1 MAEAVL
7 SGRAVNRAF
16 LARQLLLSRAQLGV
30 PEAVEHLVGL
40 QAQLP
45 NPPYVGLWT
54 RLAGFRADDL
64 ARMLLDREAVRIVLM
79 RGTIHLV
86 TAADCL
92 FLRPVLAGFLE
103 RTLRTSTWGKGLVGV
118 DYAELARAGRAL
130 VEERPLTFAE
140 LGALLADRWP
150 DRDPGALANGVRNL
164 VPLVQVPPR
173 GVWGRSGVARHTS
186 AESWLDRPLGT
197 DADPAPVVLR
207 YLAAFG
213 PATVR
218 DVQAWSGLT
227 RLGEVVDRLR
237 PSLRTFRDEHGT
249 ELFDLPDAP
258 RPDPATPAP
267 VRLLPEFDN
276 ALLSHADRGRIMA
289 DEHRKVLF
297 SNANGQIPGAVLVDG
312 KVVGMWK
319 LTRAKKAAI
328 VGVTPFARLTKRD
341 VAAVTNEAVALL
353 DFAAPGAETR
363 DVRLG

>member
-16 LARQLLLSRAQLGV
+16 LARQLLLSRAPLGV
-30 PEAVEHLVGL
+30 AETIEHLIGL

-54 RLAGFRADDL
+54 RLADFKADDL
-64 ARMLLDREAVRIVLM
+64 ARMLVDREAVRIVLM

-92 FLRPVLAGFLE
+92 ALRPVLADFLE
-103 RTLRTSTWGKGLVGV
+103 RALRTSPWGKGLVGL
-118 DYAELARAGRAL
+118 DYADLARAGREL

-140 LGALLADRWP
+140 LGALLAARWP

-173 GVWGRSGVARHTS
+173 GVWGKSGVARHTS

-197 DADPAPVVLR
+197 DRDPAPVVLR

-218 DVQAWSGLT
+218 DVQTWSGLT
-227 RLGEVVDRLR
+227 RLGEVLERLR
-237 PSLRTFRDEHGT
+237 PSLRTFRDEQGA
-249 ELFDLPDAP
+249 ELFDLPGAP
-258 RPDPATPAP
+258 RPEPDTPAP

-289 DEHRKVLF
+289 NEHRKVLF
-297 SNANGQIPGAVLVDG
+297 SNANGQIPGGLLVDG
-312 KVVGMWK
+312 WVAGMWK
-319 LTRAKKAAI
+319 LVRAKKAAT
-328 VGVTPFARLTKRD
+328 VQVTPFGRLPKRA
-341 VAAVTNEAVALL
+341 VGAVTTEAAALL
-353 DFAAPGAETR
+353 DFAAPEASSR
-363 DVRLG
+363 DVVFL